1 MTLDWTPRERRFT
14 VLHALGLAGVL
25 GLVVA
30 RFVPVARLPFWHCVF
45 REHTGWPCPGCGL
58 TRAADGLAHLRL
70 GFAFQSNPLGALVGC
85 LLAGAAVLGL
95 VQWAFRL
102 SLPVPRLSAGEA
114 RAGRAAVVAAVLAN
128 YAFVIVQTRL
138 GWR

>member
-1 MTLDWTPRERRFT
+1 MTFDWTPHERRFT
-14 VLHALGLAGVL
+14 VLHALGLAGVM

-30 RFVPVARLPFWHCVF
+30 RFVPVAP
-45 REHTGWPCPGCGL
+45 
-58 TRAADGLAHLRL
+58 
-70 GFAFQSNPLGALVGC
+70 
-85 LLAGAAVLGL
+85 
-95 VQWAFRL
+95 
-102 SLPVPRLSAGEA
+102 LPVPRLSAGEA

>member
-1 MTLDWTPRERRFT
+1 MTLDWTPRERRFLL
-14 VLHALGLAGVL
+14 LHALGLAGVM
-25 GLVVA
+25 GLLVA
-30 RFVPVARLPFWHCVF
+30 RFVPVARLPFWRCAL

-58 TRAADGLAHLRL
+58 TRAAEGLAHLRL
-70 GFAFQSNPLGALVGC
+70 GFAFESNPLGALVGC
-85 LLAGAAVLGL
+85 LLAGAAVLGF
-95 VQWAFRL
+95 VQWVFRL
-102 SLPVPRLSAGEA
+102 PLPVPRLSASEA

>member
-1 MTLDWTPRERRFT
+1 MTLHWTPRERRFT
-14 VLHALGLAGVL
+14 LLHALGLLGVS
-25 GLVVA
+25 GLLVA
-30 RFVPVARLPFWHCVF
+30 RYVPLARLPFWRCVF

-70 GFAFQSNPLGALVGC
+70 GFAFESNPLGALVGC

-95 VQWAFRL
+95 VQWVFRL
-102 SLPVPRLSAGEA
+102 ALPVPRLSEA
-114 RAGRAAVVAAVLAN
+114 EGRAARAAVVAAVLAN
-128 YAFVIVQTRL
+128 YAFVIVQTCL

>member
-14 VLHALGLAGVL
+14 VLHALGLAGVM
-25 GLVVA
+25 GLLVA
-30 RFVPVARLPFWHCVF
+30 RFLPVARLPFWRCVF

-70 GFAFQSNPLGALVGC
+70 GFAFQSNPLGALVGI
-85 LLAGAAVLGL
+85 LLAGAALVGL

-102 SLPVPRLSAGEA
+102 SLPVPVFSPREA
-114 RAGRAAVVAAVLAN
+114 RAGRAALVAVL
-128 YAFVIVQTRL
+128 
-138 GWR
+138 

>member
-14 VLHALGLAGVL
+14 VLHALGLAGVM
-25 GLVVA
+25 GLLVA

-70 GFAFQSNPLGALVGC
+70 GSAFESNPLGALVGC
-85 LLAGAAVLGL
+85 LLAGAALLGL
-95 VQWAFRL
+95 LQWVFRLALPLPRL
-102 SLPVPRLSAGEA
+102 SLAEA